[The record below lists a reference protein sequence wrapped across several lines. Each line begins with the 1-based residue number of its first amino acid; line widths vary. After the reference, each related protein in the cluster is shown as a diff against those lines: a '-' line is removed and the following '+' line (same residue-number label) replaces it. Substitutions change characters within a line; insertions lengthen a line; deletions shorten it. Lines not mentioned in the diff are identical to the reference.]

1 MLVIR
6 SFLFNFLFYT
16 VTLIE
21 MIVFTPFF
29 FLAPRK
35 MAWFVPKFWAK
46 THLWLMKIV
55 VGTDH
60 VVIGRENLPDGPY
73 IIAPKHQSA
82 WDTFAFLPW
91 LPDPTLILKRELM
104 WIPLF
109 GWYVRK
115 MDMIAIDRGNRSQAI
130 ASVNRGAE
138 RAVAQG
144 RQILIYPEGTR
155 RPPGAEP
162 SYKKGVVNLYEKLDV
177 PVVPIAHNAGLYW
190 RRRSFMRYPGTI
202 KVEVLEPIQP
212 GLSGKDFQQALIAAT
227 EGACDRQLLELADDP
242 SAPPLPESARK
253 RVEELRAGSS
263 GDVRASAS

>member
-1 MLVIR
+1 MLVLR
-6 SFLFNFLFYT
+6 SFLFNTLFYT

-21 MIVFTPFF
+21 MIVFTPYF
-29 FLAPRK
+29 FLAPRRK
-35 MAWFVPKFWAK
+35 AWFVPKFWAR
-46 THLWLMKIV
+46 THLWLMKVV

-91 LPDPTLILKRELM
+91 LPDPALILKRELM

-109 GWYVRK
+109 GWYIKK

-130 ASVNRGAE
+130 ASVNRGAK
-138 RAVAQG
+138 RAIAQG

-162 SYKKGVVNLYEKLDV
+162 SYKKGTANLYEMLDV

-190 RRRSFMRYPGTI
+190 RRRSFMRFPGTI
-202 KVEVLEPIQP
+202 KVEVLKPIEP
-212 GLSGKDFQQALIAAT
+212 GLDGAT
-227 EGACDRQLLELADDP
+227 FRRTLVERIEGACDRQLLELADDP
-242 SAPPLPESARK
+242 HAPPLPETARK
-253 RVEELRAGSS
+253 RVAELRAAGVSEPVS
-263 GDVRASAS
+263 